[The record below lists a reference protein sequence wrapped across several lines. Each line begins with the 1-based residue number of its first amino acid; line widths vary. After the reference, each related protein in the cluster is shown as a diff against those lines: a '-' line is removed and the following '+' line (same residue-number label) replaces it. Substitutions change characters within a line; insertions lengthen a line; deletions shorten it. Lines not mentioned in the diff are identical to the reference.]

1 MEGAVTS
8 APSPDSGT
16 TSTAGF
22 PIAPV
27 YAGADLYNFAQ
38 MRVNRR
44 AAFHEAQQAYRYMD
58 FGTNYINPFVP
69 RMAEPKGG
77 IDMHRNLAGNGQI
90 FDDPLDLFKSQPNK
104 IDRMPPSA
112 VRRPSRPQDPNRL
125 RQRGAAA
132 YRRLNKDNIDQGAS
146 L

>member
-1 MEGAVTS
+1 MEGATSS

-27 YAGADLYNFAQ
+27 YAGAEPYNFAQ
-38 MRVNRR
+38 MRVSRR
-44 AAFHEAQQAYRYMD
+44 ASFHEAQQSYRFMD
-58 FGTNYINPFVP
+58 FGTDFVNPLVP
-69 RMAEPKGG
+69 RMVEPKGG
-77 IDMHRNLAGNGQI
+77 IDMNRHLAGNGQI
-90 FDDPLDLFKSQPNK
+90 FDDPLDLFKAQPNK
-104 IDRMPPSA
+104 IDRMPSSA

-132 YRRLNKDNIDQGAS
+132 YRKVNRENVDQGAS

>member
-1 MEGAVTS
+1 VEGADTS

-27 YAGADLYNFAQ
+27 YAGAPMYNFAQ

-44 AAFHEAQQAYRYMD
+44 AMFHESQQAYRYMD
-58 FGTNYINPFVP
+58 FGTNYINPLVP
-69 RMAEPKGG
+69 RMVEPKGG
-77 IDMHRNLAGNGQI
+77 IDMHRNLAGNGQF
-90 FDDPLDLFKSQPNK
+90 FDDPLDLFKPESNK
-104 IDRMPPSA
+104 INRMPSSA
-112 VRRPSRPQDPNRL
+112 VRRPTRPQDPNRL
-125 RQRGAAA
+125 RMRGSAA
-132 YRRLNKDNIDQGAS
+132 YRKFNRDNADQGAS